1 MIKLKFAYKKIS
13 KLCIHA
19 FESCQCV
26 CVFNKYMILQDT
38 LLIPTSSHCAIHCYP
53 SLHPS
58 PAGAALPQPV
68 PLLHRQHLPAEPH
81 AGDPVLRHALL
92 RPQRLQCGSRW
103 LLGHWSFIHA
113 GHCAGGDGYRKC
125 SDSSSNKII
134 AMIVI
139 RL

>member
-38 LLIPTSSHCAIHCYP
+38 LLIPTSSHCAIHCSP

-92 RPQRLQCGSRW
+92 RPQRLQCWSRW
-103 LLGHWSFIHA
+103 LFGHWSFRGPSRSKTKFVSYDRIFVIFDMLYKH
-113 GHCAGGDGYRKC
+113 RK
-125 SDSSSNKII
+125 
-134 AMIVI
+134 
-139 RL
+139 